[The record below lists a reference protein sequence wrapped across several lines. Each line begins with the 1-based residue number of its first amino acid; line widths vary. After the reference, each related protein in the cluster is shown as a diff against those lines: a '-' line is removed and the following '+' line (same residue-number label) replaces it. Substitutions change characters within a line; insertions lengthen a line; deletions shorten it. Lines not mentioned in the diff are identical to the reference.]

1 MCFACEKALVFNE
14 AKTLLHWKKLQN
26 EYLRAL
32 YEEMSWRR
40 SFLSYKEKYEDTYS
54 PPPFDDVNEEEKE
67 KETKKSGG
75 IHARI
80 SQCSSSSELKKRL
93 KMKEEEEGVGEE
105 EEEEKTR
112 RKDDRDPVPETG
124 FTIWDASLLL
134 AAYLKREE
142 KMEQFLGASAAAGKT
157 TRVVELGAGTGAGTL
172 LLVESVVEKMRERN
186 GDVRFVVTDLD
197 VVLHLLRHNV
207 RESGASEFVSVQRL
221 EWGETRRKED
231 VESVKTLLSPSRID
245 LVIGADLCY
254 TSNEEVIKN
263 LADTVKLCGSRA
275 CVMAFCR
282 EHNPSAVDLF
292 ESLCEDTFR
301 IKKVTNTDPLWPE
314 HVREDSDDFVIFEMT
329 RCVALD
335 E

>member
-1 MCFACEKALVFNE
+1 
-14 AKTLLHWKKLQN
+14 
-26 EYLRAL
+26 
-32 YEEMSWRR
+32 MSWRR

-93 KMKEEEEGVGEE
+93 KMKEEEGVGEE

-142 KMEQFLGASAAAGKT
+142 KMEQFLGASAASAAAGKT

-335 E
+335 EWYQMYK

>member
-1 MCFACEKALVFNE
+1 VCEKAHVSNE
-14 AKTLLHWKKLQN
+14 AKASELEKVFRTNTH
-26 EYLRAL
+26 AF
-32 YEEMSWRR
+32 EEMSWRR

-54 PPPFDDVNEEEKE
+54 PPPFDDVNDDEEEK
-67 KETKKSGG
+67 KTKKSGG

-80 SQCSSSSELKKRL
+80 SQFSSSSELKKRL
-93 KMKEEEEGVGEE
+93 RVKEDASGEE
-105 EEEEKTR
+105 EEEKKTR

-134 AAYLKREE
+134 AAFLKRTE
-142 KMEQFLGASAAAGKT
+142 KMEAFLGASAASAAGKT
-157 TRVVELGAGTGAGTL
+157 CVVELGAGTGAGTL
-172 LLVESVVEKMRERN
+172 LLVESAMEKMGERN
-186 GDVRFVVTDLD
+186 DDIRFVVTDLG

-207 RESGASEFVSVQRL
+207 RESRASDFVSVKRL

-263 LADTVKLCGSRA
+263 LAATVKLCGSRA

-292 ESLCEDTFR
+292 ESLCEDVFR
-301 IKKVTNTDPLWPE
+301 IKKVTNTDPSWPE
-314 HVREDSDDFVIFEMT
+314 HMREDSDDFVIFEMT